1 MKFPFFFDLILNY
14 PIFCYPQRTLY
25 QLERKE
31 LMNSPSNNRQQNK
44 GISRRHFLKSGGSA
58 LAAGAIGVSAGRVD
72 AWDETQEELPK
83 IKEYRM
89 LGRTGFKVSDIGMG
103 GTRVTDGNVVRYA
116 YDHGVNYFD
125 TAEGYSNGAA
135 ERAIGTA
142 MPHMDRSK
150 IFITTKLHI
159 GEEESESSILD
170 RFAHCLERLQTDYV
184 DCLYMHNPSQIKLLD
199 HSGFHA
205 AVKKLKSEGR
215 LRFIGLSSHGPG
227 RREGDSMEAI
237 LTAAAEDGRFDVMLM
252 IYNYLN
258 REVTER
264 ILAAC
269 KKNNVGT
276 TAMKISPGFVMVDSY
291 DRENPSPEQKRRLE
305 RMKQRGLSQDDAEQ
319 RLMNW
324 MKEQDEEIQKYKPF
338 LEQYDIQNEQQLRKA
353 TIQFV
358 FENPDMHTVLVSFSD
373 FDLVDQV
380 IPVSGTR
387 LSSSDHETLKYYGQ
401 LLDKQYC
408 RHGCSACFAACPH
421 GLPVSSIMRYA
432 YYFNQGR
439 EKYAMQKYQDLNDRN
454 ALSCHGCSAP
464 CLGQCPHQVN
474 VQAQL
479 VQAHSLLSLA

>member
-1 MKFPFFFDLILNY
+1 MDKNNHL
-14 PIFCYPQRTLY
+14 
-25 QLERKE
+25 KE
-31 LMNSPSNNRQQNK
+31 KCNTYT
-44 GISRRHFLKSGGSA
+44 RRHFFKIGSSA
-58 LAAGAIGVSAGRVD
+58 LAAGSISLLPYQLKAASEEE
-72 AWDETQEELPK
+72 ETSNK

-116 YDHGVNYFD
+116 YDHGINYYD

-150 IFITTKLHI
+150 IFITTKLHL
-159 GEEESESSILD
+159 GEEESETSILD
-170 RFAHCLERLQTDYV
+170 RFARCLERLQTDYV

-199 HSGFHA
+199 HSGFHS

-227 RREGDSMEAI
+227 RREGDSMEAL

-264 ILAAC
+264 ILAVC

-291 DRENPSPEQKRRLE
+291 DRENPSPEQKRRIE
-305 RMKQRGLSQDDAEQ
+305 RMKQRGLSQEDAEQ

-324 MKEQDEEIQKYKPF
+324 MKEQDEEIKKYKPF
-338 LEQYDIQNEQQLRKA
+338 LEQYGIQNEQQLRQA
-353 TIQFV
+353 TIRFV
-358 FENPDMHTVLVSFSD
+358 LENPDMHTVLISFSD

-380 IPVSGTR
+380 VPVSGTR
-387 LSSSDHETLKYYGQ
+387 LSGSDHEILKYYGQ
-401 LLDKQYC
+401 LLNKQYC
-408 RHGCSACFAACPH
+408 RHGCSDCFEACPH
-421 GLPVSSIMRYA
+421 GLPVSTIMRYA

-439 EKYAMQKYQDLNDRN
+439 EKFAMQKYLELKDHN
-454 ALSCHGCSAP
+454 ALACHGCSAP
-464 CLGQCPHQVN
+464 CLGHCPNHIN

-479 VQAHSLLSLA
+479 VQAHSLLSMV